1 MSITSTSGLQSRS
14 STAIP
19 LAAAAGFL
27 FSARFALTFALVRG
41 FHANEQIGSVLS
53 LALSFLL
60 LVLVVLDR
68 LCASEDSVAPLVLP
82 KPSRWALLYL
92 AFIGFSLAWSASA
105 SLPASIAY
113 WGGTT
118 ADVVTAV
125 LLFRSA
131 DARAVAAAM
140 MKGFVVA
147 SCVIA
152 LLAWIMP
159 AEYDLRLGD
168 QDYLN
173 ANTIANLSAFGFFF
187 AQYLARVTPAGWTLA
202 SGFLSLTVLR
212 SLSKTT
218 TAAFVIGAVLLFIAD
233 RSMRRRTKLLLAGV
247 AILAVLSLWGL
258 FEAYYDLYTTTGN
271 QAETLTGRTAIWA
284 YVSDAIPERLLF
296 GHGFDS
302 MWKVVPAFGAFQAR
316 HAENEVLQQLY
327 AYGVTGLTLAVAV
340 YGSLLRQIRRLG
352 ASPACLPVICLLAYI
367 LVRGLAEAEPFDLL
381 LPLWAV
387 VLCSYAIQVQ
397 PSRSTAPQRAPPIHG
412 PAVPSAAPALRG
424 WHLSFVIAL

>member
-1 MSITSTSGLQSRS
+1 MSITPTSGLQSRS

-27 FSARFALTFALVRG
+27 FSLRFALTLVLVRG
-41 FHANEQIGSVLS
+41 FGANQQMGAVLS

-60 LVLVVLDR
+60 LAVVVLDH
-68 LCASEDSVAPLVLP
+68 LCTSHDSVAPLVLP
-82 KPSRWALLYL
+82 QPSRWALLYL
-92 AFIGFSLAWSASA
+92 AFMGLSLAWSATA

-113 WGGTT
+113 WCGTA
-118 ADVVTAV
+118 ADVATAV

-152 LLAWIMP
+152 LLAWMMP

-187 AQYLARVTPAGWTLA
+187 AQYLARVTPARWTLA

-212 SLSKTT
+212 SLSKAT
-218 TAAFVIGAVLLFIAD
+218 TAAFIVGAVLLFIAD
-233 RSMRRRTKLLLAGV
+233 RSMRRRTKLLLAGG

-284 YVSDAIPERLLF
+284 YVSDAIPERLLL

-302 MWKVVPAFGAFQAR
+302 MWKVIPAFGAFQAR

-327 AYGVTGLTLAVAV
+327 AYGVTGLALAAAV
-340 YGSLLRQIRRLG
+340 YGSLLRQIRRIG
-352 ASPACLPVICLLAYI
+352 ASPVCLPVTCLLAYI

-387 VLCSYAIQVQ
+387 VLVSYAIQVQ
-397 PSRSTAPQRAPPIHG
+397 PSRSTASQ
-412 PAVPSAAPALRG
+412 PAAKAIDQPFQSRLQHSADG
-424 WHLSFVIAL
+424 I

>member
-1 MSITSTSGLQSRS
+1 MSILPTSGLQSRS

-27 FSARFALTFALVRG
+27 FSARFALTFVLVRG
-41 FHANEQIGSVLS
+41 FGANEQMGSVLS
-53 LALSFLL
+53 IALSFLL
-60 LVLVVLDR
+60 LAVVVLDR
-68 LCASEDSVAPLVLP
+68 LCTSDDSVAPLVLP
-82 KPSRWALLYL
+82 KPIRWALLYL
-92 AFIGFSLAWSASA
+92 AFVGLSLTWTTTA
-105 SLPASIAY
+105 SLPASTAY
-113 WGGTT
+113 WCGTT
-118 ADVVTAV
+118 SDIVTTI
-125 LLFRSA
+125 LLCRSA
-131 DARAVAAAM
+131 DARAVAAAI

-152 LLAWIMP
+152 VLAWIMP

-173 ANTIANLSAFGFFF
+173 ANTIANLSVFGFFF
-187 AQYLARVTPAGWTLA
+187 AQYLARITPARWTLA

-212 SLSKTT
+212 SLSKAT

-284 YVSDAIPERLLF
+284 YVSEAIPERPLF

-327 AYGVTGLTLAVAV
+327 AYGVTGLTLAAAV
-340 YGSLLRQIRRLG
+340 YGSLLRQIRRVC
-352 ASPACLPVICLLAYI
+352 ASPVSLPITCLIAYI

-387 VLCSYAIQVQ
+387 VLVSYAIPVQ
-397 PSRSTAPQRAPPIHG
+397 PSRSTASQRAAKAMEQPFQSRLQH
-412 PAVPSAAPALRG
+412 SADG
-424 WHLSFVIAL
+424 I